1 MDHLRGGL
9 SGLTMRILK
18 GHLKKITGIGNWEQR
33 PLDYTQL
40 QYAAVDAVVLIAI
53 FNAIQKKYD
62 WRSQVDFWRSSLKDI
77 KKHRESQIQNQNIA
91 DITGP
96 PMTGSW

>member
-1 MDHLRGGL
+1 
-9 SGLTMRILK
+9 MRILK
-18 GHLKKITGIGNWEQR
+18 GHLKKITGIGNWAQR
-33 PLDYTQL
+33 SLEYTHM
-40 QYAAVDAVVLIAI
+40 QYATLDAVVLIEI
-53 FNAIQKKYD
+53 FNAIHKKYD
-62 WRSQVDFWRSSLKDI
+62 WRSRVDFWISSLKDI